1 MEMGMEQHIAWTI
14 CIGHVVLLKGSLA
27 SAQSPVEEA
36 LLVLPLFL
44 VPLWSIRTTQTV
56 SKTRWPQTLVTLFR

>member
-1 MEMGMEQHIAWTI
+1 MEQHIAWTI
-14 CIGHVVLLKGSLA
+14 CIGRVVLLKGSLA